1 MQSFPNHRTI
11 LVFAPHPDDEVIA
24 TGGTICM
31 HRRNGNE
38 VRILFATDGSQ
49 SHAAVL
55 GITSNP
61 SPDDLVALRRDEA
74 IAAAAVLGVDAS
86 HVHFFG
92 FPDTML
98 AAHAAEFRQAV
109 LKVLSEITGISAVYI
124 PDEDRE
130 LNADHRVTGKIS
142 RECIEALGLKPA
154 IFKYTVW
161 DQETEREFAYQ
172 NRLSEPARPRTDEEV
187 VSIDIRQFQPS
198 KIAAMEMHRTQT
210 ALVSPAQT
218 RPVVPRALM
227 DKLRQKPSEEFVRHS
242 PV

>member
-1 MQSFPNHRTI
+1 MESFSDQPTI

-24 TGGTICM
+24 TGGSICR
-31 HRRNGNE
+31 HRQKGE
-38 VRILFATDGSQ
+38 HVRILFATDGSQ

-61 SPDDLVALRRDEA
+61 SPAELIALRRDEA
-74 IAAAAVLGVDAS
+74 IAAAAVLGVEAA

-98 AAHAAEFRQAV
+98 AAHAAEFRAAV
-109 LKVLSEITGISAVYI
+109 LKILPEIPGVSLIYI

-130 LNADHRVTGKIS
+130 LNADHRITGKVA
-142 RECIEALGLKPA
+142 RECVEALGLKPA
-154 IFKYTVW
+154 ILKYTVW
-161 DQETEREFAYQ
+161 DKDIEREFGYQ
-172 NRLSEPARPRTDEEV
+172 NRLDESARPCSDEEV
-187 VSIDIRQFQPS
+187 VSIDIQPFQAS
-198 KIAAMEMHRTQT
+198 KLAAMEMHRTQT

-218 RPVVPRALM
+218 RPVVPKALM
-227 DKLRQKPSEEFVRHS
+227 DKLRQKTSEEFVRHS